1 MSVNTKPPAQGPAD
15 GVTPPPVSDAALSLL
30 YTKETIAGEV
40 NRLAGEISRDYRGLN
55 PLFVGVL
62 NGVFV
67 FMADLVRAI
76 DIPLEVDFV
85 RAQSY
90 LSTNSTGDVR
100 VSGAERLNVQ
110 GRHVV
115 LVDDI
120 VDTGQTT
127 AHLLDLL
134 RRAGPESVALCCLL
148 NNPSRRTVEV
158 NIDYRGLTIPNKFI
172 VGYGLDLDQR
182 WRNLPDIYTIEE
194 SDHRKEAP

>member
-1 MSVNTKPPAQGPAD
+1 MSISAKPSDQRSTG
-15 GVTPPPVSDAALSLL
+15 GVTTSPVSDAALSLL
-30 YTKETIAGEV
+30 YTRETIAGEV
-40 NRLAGEISRDYRGLN
+40 NRLAGEISRDYRELN
-55 PLFVGVL
+55 PLLVGVL

-85 RAQSY
+85 RARSY

-120 VDTGQTT
+120 IDTGQTT
-127 AHLLDLL
+127 AHLLDLF
-134 RRAGPESVALCCLL
+134 RHDGPESVALCCLL
-148 NNPSRRTVEV
+148 ENPSRRTAEV

-194 SDHRKEAP
+194 SDHRQEAP